1 MAGAGSVLTRCFSV
15 HLFTNVYVEIKNLPM
30 QVFERARE
38 KDISGE
44 KQKQG
49 VAVFGCE
56 SRKDSSKQVAARE
69 AHSPARHAC
78 RGVWCQQN
86 FICGYKDIANIA
98 SASEISIASFSYISR
113 ILGPF
118 SRSRVASTLFHGG
131 LVIISTSHL
140 TSSVVRYQIP
150 QHPTTHKRIKSH
162 LR

>member
-1 MAGAGSVLTRCFSV
+1 
-15 HLFTNVYVEIKNLPM
+15 M

-38 KDISGE
+38 KGISGE

-98 SASEISIASFSYISR
+98 SA
-113 ILGPF
+113 
-118 SRSRVASTLFHGG
+118 
-131 LVIISTSHL
+131 
-140 TSSVVRYQIP
+140 
-150 QHPTTHKRIKSH
+150 
-162 LR
+162 